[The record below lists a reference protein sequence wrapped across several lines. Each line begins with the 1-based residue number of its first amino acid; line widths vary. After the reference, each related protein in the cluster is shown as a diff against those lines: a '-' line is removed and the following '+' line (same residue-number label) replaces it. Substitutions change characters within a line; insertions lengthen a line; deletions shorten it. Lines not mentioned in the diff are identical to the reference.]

1 MFLSCVGVVNI
12 LCSKAVLLFLT
23 ITAASIFRV
32 AGTDAASNVVA
43 IGHLPEATADD
54 TIAIGVGTNNE
65 DSIVTTSSKQSVAS
79 PVGIPQGPTIN
90 PIGHYDQKAQRS
102 YADVVRDNRSTHSI
116 ELIK

>member
-1 MFLSCVGVVNI
+1 MELE
-12 LCSKAVLLFLT
+12 
-23 ITAASIFRV
+23 
-32 AGTDAASNVVA
+32 
-43 IGHLPEATADD
+43 LPEEDLGFLYVQPCFTHRALSSLKF
-54 TIAIGVGTNNE
+54 VGTNNE

-79 PVGIPQGPTIN
+79 TVGIPQGPTVN